1 MNILEIDVYC
11 HSDSTIFQNEVPGT
25 PIEAG
30 KAYQVEEDEL
40 IPELDLR
47 EAVINKMDINPEY
60 WRISQTAIV
69 NGTPALIID
78 YDGTEFYV
86 PYTKEEFRKLLR
98 GCDKGNCGNSKENNT
113 RLNDFYIG
121 VGITQVLQALE
132 KEFGET
138 NNPAAVLVRKMYVA
152 QSKRI
157 QNASK

>member
-11 HSDSTIFQNEVPGT
+11 HSDSTVFQNEIPGT

-30 KAYQVEEDEL
+30 KAYQVEDDEL